1 MKQLLSVVALAM
13 ALSFSSGVMVYSA
26 EPPSSPTDNK
36 DKDKKGPGKLF
47 FSDPKDEKKDD
58 KGGK

>member
-1 MKQLLSVVALAM
+1 MKQLLSVMALAM
-13 ALSFSSGVMVYSA
+13 ALVFSSGAIVYSGD
-26 EPPSSPTDNK
+26 PPSSPTDDK

-47 FSDPKDEKKDD
+47 SSDPKDEKKDD